1 MKTYRSSKKHL
12 VTVYNTKPSAFG
24 GWLCIY
30 ASDIYDNNTA
40 FTVSSILNAS
50 FEPGASA

>member
-24 GWLCIY
+24 GWPCNY
-30 ASDIYDNNTA
+30 ASDTYDSNTA

-50 FEPGASA
+50 SELGASA